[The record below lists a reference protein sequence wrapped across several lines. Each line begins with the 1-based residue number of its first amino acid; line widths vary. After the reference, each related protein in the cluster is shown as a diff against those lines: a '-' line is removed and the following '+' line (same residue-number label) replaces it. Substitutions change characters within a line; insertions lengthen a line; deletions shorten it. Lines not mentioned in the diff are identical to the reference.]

1 MAEIVVVGSL
11 NLDTTARVGRL
22 PRPGETVLGTAHRT
36 DTGGKGANQ
45 AVGAARL
52 GRRVAMVGR
61 VGSDE
66 AGKRITTRLESEGV
80 DVGLVSV
87 DDTAPTGMA
96 FITVDGFGENTIVVS
111 PGANATLTVLD
122 VERAA
127 ELIAEARVLLVQLEI
142 PLEVVHHA
150 AALCGGIVILNPA
163 PAAELPAGL
172 LEAVDILVPN
182 RTELATLSGG
192 EPATTTEEIVAQIDV
207 LPVAAGIVTLGADG
221 ALVRAQGEVT
231 QVPAPVVEAIDA
243 TAAGDAFCA
252 GLADAM
258 AGGASPLEAARWGVR
273 VGAVTA
279 TRPGAQ
285 AALPTRSEVEQLT

>member
-150 AALCGGIVILNPA
+150 AGLCGGIVILNPA

-231 QVPAPVVEAIDA
+231 QVPAPAVEAIDA

-273 VGAVTA
+273 VGAATA